1 MNKQFETVKAT
12 TTALPLMG
20 QNPQRMDFNPYAE
33 DPRPNLFN
41 IIKNIRDNK
50 VRTIIKIPID
60 RVYESVVRCKAK

>member
-1 MNKQFETVKAT
+1 MNKQFETVKVT

-20 QNPQRMDFNPYAE
+20 QNPQGMDFNPYAE

-50 VRTIIKIPID
+50 V
-60 RVYESVVRCKAK
+60 

>member
-12 TTALPLMG
+12 TTAQPLMG
-20 QNPQRMDFNPYAE
+20 QNPQGMDFNPYAE

-50 VRTIIKIPID
+50 VRKIIKIPID